1 MSTCEEKQVAAK
13 RTASPLIRRA
23 SAALIEATRE
33 ELRLLKALHEL
44 QRRSGWGAPGE
55 AELSGWHDRAKLNR
69 IKADRALVE
78 AVAADEG
85 VTL

>member
-1 MSTCEEKQVAAK
+1 VSACEEKHVAAK
-13 RTASPLIRRA
+13 RAASPLIRRA

-33 ELRLLKALHEL
+33 ELRLLKALREL
-44 QRRSGWGAPGE
+44 QRRSGWGAPGQN
-55 AELSGWHDRAKLNR
+55 ELAAWHDRAKLNR